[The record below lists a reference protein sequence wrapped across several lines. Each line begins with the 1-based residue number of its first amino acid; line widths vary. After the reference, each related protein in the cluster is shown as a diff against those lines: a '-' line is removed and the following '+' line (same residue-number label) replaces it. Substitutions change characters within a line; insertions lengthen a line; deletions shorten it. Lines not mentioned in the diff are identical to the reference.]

1 MIKIEQDGFYLN
13 AMGEILHIEIRVDGV
28 PEDDNGFIYSENGK
42 SENGEFEPLD
52 SDYDLIGYI
61 PPELHYNILKTIKS
75 YHKNES
81 YKSFVDREFKK
92 RTK

>member
-1 MIKIEQDGFYLN
+1 MVKIEQDGFYLN
-13 AMGEILHIEIRVDGV
+13 TMGEIVKIELRVDGL
-28 PEDDNGFIYSENGK
+28 IYDESGNMFYI
-42 SENGEFEPLD
+42 NGESYDD
-52 SDYDLIGYI
+52 SQYDLIGYI
-61 PPELHYNILKTIKS
+61 PPELHYSILKTINE

>member
-13 AMGEILHIEIRVDGV
+13 AMGEVVYIEIRGDGL
-28 PEDDNGFIYSENGK
+28 IYDENVNIYKENGRF
-42 SENGEFEPLD
+42 GESNNN

-61 PPELHYNILKTIKS
+61 PPELHYNILKTIRS

-81 YKSFVDREFKK
+81 YKSFIDKEFKK
-92 RTK
+92 DNK

>member
-13 AMGEILHIEIRVDGV
+13 ATGEIVHIEIRGDGI
-28 PEDDNGFIYSENGK
+28 PEDDSGNRYDINGVFADCSN
-42 SENGEFEPLD
+42 

-61 PPELHYNILKTIKS
+61 PLYLHYNILKTIKS

-81 YKSFVDREFKK
+81 YKSFIDREFKK
-92 RTK
+92 EKHANNN